1 MDNALATTNGHAPAS
16 LDFSNQQLEMIQH
29 SVMPGANPLEFDL
42 FLNLCKAKRL
52 DPLTR
57 QIYAVKVGG
66 KWQTFAS
73 IDGLRVIAERSGN
86 YGGQTEPYWCGP
98 DGEWREVW
106 LEDEPP
112 AAAKVGVWKRGYLHP
127 TWGVATFKSYG
138 KGKGNNWVSMP
149 DVMLLKCA
157 EALALRKAFP
167 DDLSALYVREEF
179 AEDVAQRAAS
189 TPEKSRPAPIPEVVD
204 EDTGEIEEADERENV
219 ASVKRDILAI
229 CAKEEISQQELKKI
243 AHGMDL
249 PGWNALVLSQA
260 RLLRGELRYRTARP
274 APTQETIIDVDAVAV
289 DGEPGND
296 RWAS

>member
-1 MDNALATTNGHAPAS
+1 MSNALATTNGIVPAAI
-16 LDFSNQQLEMIQH
+16 DFSNQQLEMIQH
-29 SVMPGANPLEFDL
+29 SVMPGANALEFDL

-52 DPLTR
+52 DPLTK

-98 DGEWREVW
+98 DGEWKEVW
-106 LEDEPP
+106 LSDDPP
-112 AAAKVGVWKRGYLHP
+112 SAAKVGVWKRGYLHP

-179 AEDVAQRAAS
+179 AEDAPRSAAP
-189 TPEKSRPAPIPEVVD
+189 TPLNERPAAIAEVVD
-204 EDTGEIEEADERENV
+204 ENTGEISIEQTPLDAKAALGMNIRALRDRLGWSEGDVRDAAERNDLKLNTIDGLQGMVALLAKYVAADEERET
-219 ASVKRDILAI
+219 
-229 CAKEEISQQELKKI
+229 SQQ
-243 AHGMDL
+243 A
-249 PGWNALVLSQA
+249 
-260 RLLRGELRYRTARP
+260 
-274 APTQETIIDVDAVAV
+274 TIIDAEVV
-289 DGEPGND
+289 GEPGND
-296 RWAS
+296 RWS

>member
-1 MDNALATTNGHAPAS
+1 MSNAIATTNGVA

-29 SVMPGANPLEFDL
+29 SVMPGANALEFDL

-52 DPLTR
+52 DPLTK

-98 DGEWREVW
+98 DGEWKEVW
-106 LEDEPP
+106 LSDDPP
-112 AAAKVGVWKRGYLHP
+112 SAAKVGVWKRGYAHP

-138 KGKGNNWVSMP
+138 KGKGNNWSSMP

-179 AEDVAQRAAS
+179 AEDAPRSAAP
-189 TPEKSRPAPIPEVVD
+189 TPLNQRPAPIVAVVD
-204 EDTGEIEEADERENV
+204 EDTGEIEDV
-219 ASVKRDILAI
+219 ASVKRDILAL
-229 CAKEEISQQELKKI
+229 AREYEVTKDELKEI
-243 AHGMDL
+243 ASDMDL
-249 PGWNALVLSQA
+249 PSWVELNLEHARALRDEVLD
-260 RLLRGELRYRTARP
+260 RLDLQQPVQGVILDAEYADADAGDDQWTA
-274 APTQETIIDVDAVAV
+274 
-289 DGEPGND
+289 
-296 RWAS
+296 S

>member
-1 MDNALATTNGHAPAS
+1 MSNALATTNGVA

-29 SVMPGANPLEFDL
+29 SVMPGANALEFDL

-52 DPLTR
+52 DPLTK

-98 DGEWREVW
+98 DGEWKEVW
-106 LEDEPP
+106 LSDDPP
-112 AAAKVGVWKRGYLHP
+112 SAAKVGVWKRGYAHP

-138 KGKGNNWVSMP
+138 KGKSNNWVSMP

-179 AEDVAQRAAS
+179 AEEAPRPAAP
-189 TPEKSRPAPIPEVVD
+189 TPLNQRPAPIAVVVD
-204 EDTGEIEEADERENV
+204 EDTGEIEDV
-219 ASVKRDILAI
+219 ASVKRDIMTI
-229 CAKEEISQQELKKI
+229 AKEYELDNK
-243 AHGMDL
+243 DL
-249 PGWNALVLSQA
+249 GKVAKDLGLPAWVKLSLDDAQI
-260 RLLRGELRYRTARP
+260 LRGELLRRIHDIVDEKEPVQGTILDAEYADADAGDDKWTA
-274 APTQETIIDVDAVAV
+274 
-289 DGEPGND
+289 
-296 RWAS
+296 S

>member
-1 MDNALATTNGHAPAS
+1 MSNALATTNGIVPAA

-29 SVMPGANPLEFDL
+29 SVMPGANALEFDL

-52 DPLTR
+52 DPLTK

-98 DGEWREVW
+98 DGEWKEVW
-106 LEDEPP
+106 LSDDPP
-112 AAAKVGVWKRGYLHP
+112 SAAKVGVWKRGYEHP

-138 KGKGNNWVSMP
+138 KGKSNNWVSMP

-179 AEDVAQRAAS
+179 AEDAPRPAAP
-189 TPEKSRPAPIPEVVD
+189 TPPNQRPAPMPAVVD
-204 EDTGEIEEADERENV
+204 VETGEVETVETVET
-219 ASVKRDILAI
+219 VKKEILAI
-229 CAKEEISQQELKKI
+229 AKEYELDNKDLGKI
-243 AHGMDL
+243 ASDL
-249 PGWNALVLSQA
+249 KLPSWVKLNHAEA
-260 RLLRGELRYRTARP
+260 RKLRGELLDRINDAEKETVQGVILDAEYADAEAGDDQWTA
-274 APTQETIIDVDAVAV
+274 
-289 DGEPGND
+289 
-296 RWAS
+296 S